1 MQCLEATKE
10 RFSMRSKKLLHKSFR
25 FPGPWLLHGPTTG
38 GRLCKALLTLFQLSS
53 ASIQVFEKKNFW
65 TFSTYIHLLFR
76 IMCENWNFFRK
87 LQIPKFWDHLT
98 NIWVWTGFSLVVSPL
113 GAWIKCTFEHSI
125 PSSQEGKKT
134 EATTSGKSAAL
145 LGLLS

>member
-53 ASIQVFEKKNFW
+53 ASIQVFEKKKKTFELLAPIF
-65 TFSTYIHLLFR
+65 TFSSESCVKI
-76 IMCENWNFFRK
+76 ENLGSF
-87 LQIPKFWDHLT
+87 KFQ
-98 NIWVWTGFSLVVSPL
+98 NSG
-113 GAWIKCTFEHSI
+113 
-125 PSSQEGKKT
+125 
-134 EATTSGKSAAL
+134 TT
-145 LGLLS
+145 